1 MLLKISTLNWIN
13 FAVPVEIHKTRDLV
27 TLLLYKSRT
36 SLWKRKFVL
45 TEIYHTTHISA
56 PGGKSQLRQL
66 T

>member
-36 SLWKRKFVL
+36 SL
-45 TEIYHTTHISA
+45 
-56 PGGKSQLRQL
+56 
-66 T
+66 